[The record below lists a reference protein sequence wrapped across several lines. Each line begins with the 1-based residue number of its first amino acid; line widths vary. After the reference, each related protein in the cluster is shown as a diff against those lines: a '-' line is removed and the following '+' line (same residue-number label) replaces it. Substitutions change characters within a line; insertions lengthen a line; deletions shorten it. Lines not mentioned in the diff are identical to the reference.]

1 MRSVIYFWKRHK
13 LWLSFLV
20 AFSFINTVIGL
31 IFPYLLKDVIDG
43 IRLNFA
49 RQDLVRFVL
58 IIGGI
63 GFVRAVFNSLLPYS
77 RGRSNEMYLIDE
89 RANIFSKLLRK
100 GHSFLGRFPAGD
112 ILQRVDH
119 DLNELAWF
127 SCSGIFRPIEGIF
140 TLVIAL
146 FFLIRINPLLT
157 LISALPISIA
167 AVGWL
172 KISPVMYKY
181 YYAWRESISR
191 TNNHLQSSFSG
202 IKLVKSY
209 TTEDKTGLRF
219 NDMLAG
225 RVGASVKVIKLEAL
239 IHTLFTAIEEM
250 GVILVL
256 LFGGFFIIRGNLTI
270 GEFVAFNAYI
280 ILLLDPMLRIGNYFV
295 SKKRAQVQSER
306 IEEIKNFPVDVA
318 DEGRVKE
325 ADHRG
330 IALEN
335 VSFRYAQ
342 DGPLI
347 LDGINIKIKPG
358 QKIGLAGTVGS
369 GKTTLL
375 QVLMRVADPTK
386 GRVKLNGTDM
396 RDIRL
401 SELRSLFG
409 YIPQEPSLF
418 SESIYNNITFG
429 RKIDTPMVN
438 SAIKLAQLE
447 GFVRGAPKGLDEL
460 IGERGLRISGGEKQR
475 VAIARAVLGKP
486 KILVLDDATSNLD
499 ADTEKE
505 LIKQLSKTP
514 DTTIIIISHRLSV
527 LSVCDFIYVL
537 DKGKIAEQGT
547 HEELLKNQG
556 LYWKLYQHQIMEEEL
571 MKD

>member
-1 MRSVIYFWKRHK
+1 MRSVIHFWKRHK
-13 LWLSFLV
+13 IWFSFLV
-20 AFSFINTVIGL
+20 TFSFINTIISL
-31 IFPYLLKDVIDG
+31 IFPYILKDVIDG

-49 RQDLVRFVL
+49 SRDLYRFVF

-63 GFVRAVFNSLLPYS
+63 GLLRAIFNSLLPYT

-89 RANIFSKLLRK
+89 RTNIFSKILRK
-100 GHSFLGRFPAGD
+100 GHSFLNRFPAGD

-127 SCSGIFRPIEGIF
+127 SCSGVFRPIEGIF

-157 LISALPISIA
+157 LISALPISVA

-172 KISPVMYKY
+172 KVSPVMYKY
-181 YYAWRESISR
+181 YYAWRESISN
-191 TNNHLQSSFSG
+191 TNNHLQSSFTG

-209 TTEDKTGLRF
+209 TTEGMTGLRF
-219 NDMLAG
+219 VDMLKK
-225 RVGASVKVIKLEAL
+225 RVAASIKVIRLEAL
-239 IHTLFTAIEEM
+239 IHTLFTAIEET

-256 LFGGFFIIRGNLTI
+256 LFGGLFIIQGRLTI

-306 IEEIKNFPVDVA
+306 VEEIKNFPPDVE
-318 DEGRVKE
+318 DDGRVQE
-325 ADHRG
+325 AEHTG
-330 IALEN
+330 IAMEN
-335 VSFRYAQ
+335 VSFRYAK

-347 LDGINIKIKPG
+347 LDGINIKIEPG
-358 QKIGLAGTVGS
+358 QKIGFAGTVGS

-375 QVLMRVADPTK
+375 QVLMRIAEPSV
-386 GRVKLNGTDM
+386 GRVRLNGTDM
-396 RDIRL
+396 REIKL

-429 RKIDTPMVN
+429 RKIDAPMVN
-438 SAIKLAQLE
+438 SAVKLAQLE
-447 GFVRGAPKGLDEL
+447 GFVSGAPQGLDAL

-475 VAIARAVLGKP
+475 VAIARAILDKP

-499 ADTEKE
+499 ADTEKA
-505 LIKQLSKTP
+505 LISRLSEVP
-514 DTTIIIISHRLSV
+514 GTTLIIISHRLSV
-527 LSVCDFIYVL
+527 LSTCDYIYVL
-537 DKGKIAEQGT
+537 DKGKVVEQGT
-547 HEELLKNQG
+547 HEDLLKNQG

>member
-1 MRSVIYFWKRHK
+1 MRSVIHFWKRHK
-13 LWLSFLV
+13 IWLSFLV
-20 AFSFINTVIGL
+20 LFSLINTMIAL
-31 IFPYLLKDVIDG
+31 IFPYILKDVIDG
-43 IRLNFA
+43 IKLNFA
-49 RQDLVRFVL
+49 RQDLIKYVL

-63 GFVRAVFNSLLPYS
+63 GFLRAIFNSVLPYS

-89 RANIFSKLLRK
+89 RTNIFSKILRK
-100 GHSFLGRFPAGD
+100 GHSFLSRFPAGD

-146 FFLIRINPLLT
+146 FFLIKIDPMLT
-157 LISALPISIA
+157 LISALPISLA

-172 KISPVMYKY
+172 KISPTMYKY
-181 YYAWRESISR
+181 YYAWRESISN
-191 TNNHLQSSFSG
+191 TNNHLQSSFTG

-209 TTEDKTGLRF
+209 TTEEKTDRRF
-219 NDMLAG
+219 TDMLKT
-225 RVGASVKVIKLEAL
+225 RITASIRVIKLEAL
-239 IHTLFTAIEEM
+239 IHALFTAIEET

-256 LFGGFFIIRGNLTI
+256 LFGGLFIIRGNLTI

-280 ILLLDPMLRIGNYFV
+280 ILLLDPMLRIGNFFV
-295 SKKRAQVQSER
+295 SRKRAQVQSER
-306 IEEIKNFPVDVA
+306 IEEVKNFPADVVDQGKV
-318 DEGRVKE
+318 RE
-325 ADHRG
+325 AEHKG
-330 IALEN
+330 ISMEN
-335 VSFRYAQ
+335 VYFKYTE
-342 DGPLI
+342 DGPII
-347 LDGINIKIKPG
+347 LDGINLQIEPG

-375 QVLMRVADPTK
+375 QVLMRIADPTE
-386 GRVKLNGTDM
+386 GRVKLDGKDM
-396 RDIRL
+396 RDIRI
-401 SELRSLFG
+401 SGLRKLFG

-418 SESIYNNITFG
+418 SDTIYRNITFG
-429 RKIDTPMVN
+429 RKVDAPMVN

-447 GFVRGAPKGLDEL
+447 RFVGAAPKGWDEL

-505 LIKQLSKTP
+505 LIRQLSQTP
-514 DTTIIIISHRLSV
+514 ETTLIIISHRLSV
-527 LSVCDFIYVL
+527 LSVCDYIYVL
-537 DKGKIAEQGT
+537 DKGKIVEQGP
-547 HEELLKNQG
+547 HEDLLKKQG
-556 LYWKLYQHQIMEEEL
+556 LYWKLYQHQLMEEEL
-571 MKD
+571 RKE

>member
-1 MRSVIYFWKRHK
+1 MRSVIYFWKKHK
-13 LWLSFLV
+13 IWLSFLIV
-20 AFSFINTVIGL
+20 FSFFNTIIAL

-43 IRLNFA
+43 IRTNFA
-49 RQDLVRFVL
+49 RQDLIRFVL

-63 GFVRAVFNSLLPYS
+63 GFLRAIFNSLLPYT

-89 RANIFSKLLRK
+89 RTNIFSKILRK

-146 FFLIRINPLLT
+146 FFLIKINPLLT
-157 LISALPISIA
+157 LISALPISLA

-172 KISPVMYKY
+172 KISPLMYKY
-181 YYAWRESISR
+181 YHAWRESISL

-209 TTEDKTGLRF
+209 TTEEMTGLRF
-219 NDMLAG
+219 INMLMR
-225 RVGASVKVIKLEAL
+225 RVAASIRVIKLEAL
-239 IHTLFTAIEEM
+239 IHTLFTAIEET

-256 LFGGFFIIRGNLTI
+256 LFGGLFIIRGNLTI

-306 IEEIKNFPVDVA
+306 IEEIKNFPTDVA
-318 DEGRVKE
+318 DDGRLKE
-325 ADHRG
+325 AEHSG

-335 VSFRYAQ
+335 VSFKYTKE
-342 DGPLI
+342 GPLI

-358 QKIGLAGTVGS
+358 KKIGLAGTVGS

-375 QVLMRVADPTK
+375 QVLMRTADPTE
-386 GRVKLNGTDM
+386 GRVKLNGRDM

-447 GFVRGAPKGLDEL
+447 GFVRGAPKGFDEL

-475 VAIARAVLGKP
+475 VAIARAVLGQP

-505 LIKQLSKTP
+505 LIGQLSKTP

-527 LSVCDFIYVL
+527 LSICDYIYVL
-537 DKGKIAEQGT
+537 DKGKIVEQGT

>member
-1 MRSVIYFWKRHK
+1 MRSVVHFWKKHRI
-13 LWLSFLV
+13 WLSFLV
-20 AFSFINTVIGL
+20 AFSFINTIIAL
-31 IFPYLLKDVIDG
+31 IFPYILKDVIDG
-43 IRLNFA
+43 IKMNFA
-49 RQDLVRFVL
+49 RQDLLRFVL

-63 GFVRAVFNSLLPYS
+63 GFLRAIFNSLLPFT

-89 RANIFSKLLRK
+89 RTNIFSKILRK
-100 GHSFLGRFPAGD
+100 GHSFLNRFPVGD
-112 ILQRVDH
+112 VLQRVDH

-140 TLVIAL
+140 ALVIAL
-146 FFLIRINPLLT
+146 FFLIKINPLLT
-157 LISALPISIA
+157 LISALPISVA
-167 AVGWL
+167 TVGWL

-191 TNNHLQSSFSG
+191 TNNHLQSSFTG

-209 TTEDKTGLRF
+209 TIEEKTDLRF
-219 NDMLAG
+219 VDMLKK
-225 RVGASVKVIKLEAL
+225 RVKASIRVIKLEAL
-239 IHTLFTAIEEM
+239 IHTLFTAIEET

-256 LFGGFFIIRGNLTI
+256 LVGGLFIIRGDLTI

-280 ILLLDPMLRIGNYFV
+280 ILLLDPMLRIGNFFV

-306 IEEIKNFPVDVA
+306 VEEIKNFPADVVDQ
-318 DEGRVKE
+318 GRVSE
-325 ADHRG
+325 AEHKG
-330 IALEN
+330 IAMEN
-335 VSFRYAQ
+335 VYFKYTE

-347 LDGINIKIKPG
+347 LDGINIRIEPG

-375 QVLMRVADPTK
+375 QVLMRIADPTE

-396 RDIRL
+396 KDIRI
-401 SELRSLFG
+401 SGLRSLFG

-429 RKIDTPMVN
+429 RKFDAPMVN
-438 SAIKLAQLE
+438 NAVKLAQLE
-447 GFVRGAPKGLDEL
+447 RFISGAPKGWDEL

-475 VAIARAVLGKP
+475 VAIARAILGKP

-505 LIKQLSKTP
+505 LIKQLSQTP

-527 LSVCDFIYVL
+527 LSVCDYIYVL
-537 DKGKIAEQGT
+537 DKGKIVEQGT
-547 HEELLKNQG
+547 HEDLLKEQG
-556 LYWKLYQHQIMEEEL
+556 LYWKLYQHQIMEEEF
-571 MKD
+571 MKE

>member
-1 MRSVIYFWKRHK
+1 MRSVVHFWKKHRI
-13 LWLSFLV
+13 WLSFLV
-20 AFSFINTVIGL
+20 AFSFINTIIAL
-31 IFPYLLKDVIDG
+31 IFPYILKDVIDG
-43 IRLNFA
+43 IKINFA
-49 RQDLVRFVL
+49 RQDLLIFVL

-63 GFVRAVFNSLLPYS
+63 GFLRAIFNSLLPFT

-89 RANIFSKLLRK
+89 RTNIFSKILRK
-100 GHSFLGRFPAGD
+100 GHSFLNRFPVGD
-112 ILQRVDH
+112 VLQRVDH

-140 TLVIAL
+140 ALVIAL
-146 FFLIRINPLLT
+146 FFLIKINPLLT
-157 LISALPISIA
+157 LISALPISVA
-167 AVGWL
+167 TVGWL

-181 YYAWRESISR
+181 YYAWRESISL
-191 TNNHLQSSFSG
+191 TNNHLQSSFTG

-209 TTEDKTGLRF
+209 TIEEKTDLRF
-219 NDMLAG
+219 VDMLKK
-225 RVGASVKVIKLEAL
+225 RVKASIRVIKLEAL
-239 IHTLFTAIEEM
+239 IHTLFTAIEET

-256 LFGGFFIIRGNLTI
+256 LVGGLFIIRGDLTI

-280 ILLLDPMLRIGNYFV
+280 ILLLDPMLRIGNFFV

-306 IEEIKNFPVDVA
+306 VEEIKNFPTDVVDA
-318 DEGRVKE
+318 GHVKKAE
-325 ADHRG
+325 HKG
-330 IALEN
+330 IAMEN
-335 VSFRYAQ
+335 VYFKYTE

-347 LDGINIKIKPG
+347 LDGINIRIEPG

-375 QVLMRVADPTK
+375 QVLMRIADPTE

-396 RDIRL
+396 KDIRI
-401 SELRSLFG
+401 SGLRSLFG

-429 RKIDTPMVN
+429 RKFDAPMVN
-438 SAIKLAQLE
+438 NAVKLAQLE
-447 GFVRGAPKGLDEL
+447 RFISGAPKGWDEL

-475 VAIARAVLGKP
+475 VAIARAILGKP

-505 LIKQLSKTP
+505 LIRQLSQTP

-527 LSVCDFIYVL
+527 LSVCDYIYVL
-537 DKGKIAEQGT
+537 DKGKIVEQGT
-547 HEELLKNQG
+547 HEDLLKEQG
-556 LYWKLYQHQIMEEEL
+556 LYWKLYQHQIMEEEF
-571 MKD
+571 MKE